1 MGLLV
6 IVIDKQKHGEQVEVF
21 PKMKAQSP

>member
-6 IVIDKQKHGEQVEVF
+6 IVIDKHGEQVEVF
-21 PKMKAQSP
+21 PKMKAQSPW